1 MRLNAKLLISGTDW
15 SLEIKTVKHWW
26 KWYDRRGRQSY
37 WSHGEFSSTF
47 VFKLLGGIIEFQRAY
62 VFPEQAQRCKQAD
75 IDFDETFAA
84 KDKEELDEEMEW
96 HYRTSKPLPSNRYC
110 SPYRSER
117 IEVNHELLDQLT
129 R

>member
-1 MRLNAKLLISGTDW
+1 MRLNAKLLISGTNW

-26 KWYDRRGRQSY
+26 KWYDRGRRQSY
-37 WSHGEFSSTF
+37 WSHGEFASVF
-47 VFKLLGGIIEFQRAY
+47 VFKLLGGCIEFQQSY
-62 VFPEQAQRCKQAD
+62 QFPEQEFRSKQLDA
-75 IDFDETFAA
+75 DFDSTFTR

-96 HYRTSKPLPSNRYC
+96 LYRSSKPLPSNRYC

-117 IEVNHELLDQLT
+117 AEVNHELLDQLT